1 VKAGW
6 TTKPL
11 SEVCTFKPQKSEARA
26 KLASEDEVSFVP
38 MENLGIGSKE
48 LTLTGTRSLAEV
60 AGSYTYFAEGDV
72 LLAKITPCFE
82 NGKLGIARNLVN
94 GIGFGSSE
102 YIVIRPSPEVD
113 ADFLYHFLD
122 RETFREEGA
131 KQMTGAVGHKRVP
144 KEYVEGALIPVPTI
158 EEQLRIVTLLD
169 EAFADIATA
178 KANAEKN
185 LQNAR
190 ELFESH
196 LDEVLGSQASDHIA
210 TTLGTEVDLVA
221 GFAFSSSRYSNNEND
236 IRLLRGDNI
245 MQGYLRWEDVKRW
258 PMSDRA
264 AHGKFALKEG
274 DVVLAMDRPWVKA
287 GLKRAQMTATD
298 LPCLQVQR
306 TARLRTKQN
315 LSADFLFHLTGSQ
328 AFSRHLLD
336 VQTGI
341 GVPHISGAQI
351 QDFKFMRPPLAKQAM
366 IATELQKLQEETQRL
381 ETIYRQKLTAFDDLK
396 KSLLH
401 QAFSGQL

>member
-1 VKAGW
+1 VRAGW
-6 TTKPL
+6 TSKPIGDVFKVVNGGTPKTGIATYWDGPHSWITPAEMGNLDTPYISESRRTLTDEGLRTGAELVPAGSIILSSRAPIGHLVINEIPMAFNQGCKGLIPSPAIVTKYAYYFLLTNVPL
-11 SEVCTFKPQKSEARA
+11 LESLGTGATFK
-26 KLASEDEVSFVP
+26 
-38 MENLGIGSKE
+38 E
-48 LTLTGTRSLAEV
+48 LSG
-60 AGSYTYFAEGDV
+60 
-72 LLAKITPCFE
+72 
-82 NGKLGIARNLVN
+82 GKLKEVP
-94 GIGFGSSE
+94 FH
-102 YIVIRPSPEVD
+102 YPE
-113 ADFLYHFLD
+113 L
-122 RETFREEGA
+122 
-131 KQMTGAVGHKRVP
+131 
-144 KEYVEGALIPVPTI
+144 
-158 EEQLRIVTLLD
+158 EEQKRIVALLD

-178 KANAEKN
+178 KTNAEKN

-190 ELFESH
+190 ELFESYI
-196 LDEVLGSQASDHIA
+196 DEVLGSQASDYIA

-258 PMSDRA
+258 PTSDSA
-264 AHGKFALKEG
+264 AHDKFALKEG

-287 GLKRAQMTATD
+287 GLKRAQVTATD

-306 TARLRTKQN
+306 TARLRPKQN
-315 LSADFLFHLTGSQ
+315 LSADFLFQLTGSK

-351 QDFKFMRPPLAKQAM
+351 QDFKFMRPPLAKQDM
-366 IATELQKLQEETQRL
+366 IATQLQKLQEEMQCL
-381 ETIYRQKLTAFDDLK
+381 ESIYRQKLTALDNLK

>member
-1 VKAGW
+1 M
-6 TTKPL
+6 
-11 SEVCTFKPQKSEARA
+11 
-26 KLASEDEVSFVP
+26 D
-38 MENLGIGSKE
+38 
-48 LTLTGTRSLAEV
+48 
-60 AGSYTYFAEGDV
+60 Y
-72 LLAKITPCFE
+72 ITPSKFE
-82 NGKLGIARNLVN
+82 YLKRHSYKNGDIIMTKLGDPLGVSAIVEDLDEGVIVADLVR
-94 GIGFGSSE
+94 
-102 YIVIRPSPEVD
+102 IRAQKINTKYLCYHLNSPTTNDFINSMQKGTTRPRVTLSVVRDLPIYVPSD
-113 ADFLYHFLD
+113 
-122 RETFREEGA
+122 T
-131 KQMTGAVGHKRVP
+131 
-144 KEYVEGALIPVPTI
+144 
-158 EEQLRIVTLLD
+158 EQIRIVTLLD

-196 LDEVLGSQASDHIA
+196 LDEVLSSQAGDHIP
-210 TTLGTEVDLVA
+210 TRLGTEVDLVA

-258 PMSDRA
+258 PVSDSA
-264 AHGKFALKEG
+264 AHEKFALKEG

-306 TARLRTKQN
+306 TARLRPKQN

-341 GVPHISGAQI
+341 GVPHISGAQV

-366 IATELQKLQEETQRL
+366 IATELQKLQDETNRL
-381 ETIYRQKLTAFDDLK
+381 EAIYRQKLTTLDDLK

-401 QAFSGQL
+401 QAFSGQLTQ

>member
-6 TTKPL
+6 KLQRLGDLCAFDKFQGAHTNLPYVGLEHIESGTGQYLGNLEPTDVK
-11 SEVCTFKPQKSEARA
+11 SSTFKFNDSHVLYGRLRPYLNK
-26 KLASEDEVSFVP
+26 
-38 MENLGIGSKE
+38 
-48 LTLTGTRSLAEV
+48 
-60 AGSYTYFAEGDV
+60 V
-72 LLAKITPCFE
+72 LLPDFE
-82 NGKLGIARNLVN
+82 GHCSTEIFPIQIKPGLLREYLGHWLM
-94 GIGFGSSE
+94 SE
-102 YIVIRPSPEVD
+102 SVVESIN
-113 ADFLYHFLD
+113 
-122 RETFREEGA
+122 TTC
-131 KQMTGAVGHKRVP
+131 TGARMPRADMNAVL
-144 KEYVEGALIPVPTI
+144 EFNIPVPS
-158 EEQLRIVTLLD
+158 EQEQRRIVTLLD

-185 LQNAR
+185 LQNAH
-190 ELFESH
+190 ELFKSH
-196 LDEVLGSQASDHIA
+196 LDEVLSSQASDHIA

-221 GFAFSSSRYSNNEND
+221 GFAFSSSHYSNNEND

-258 PMSDRA
+258 PMSDSS
-264 AHGKFALKEG
+264 AHEKFALKEG

-306 TARLRTKQN
+306 TARLRPKQN

-381 ETIYRQKLTAFDDLK
+381 ESIYHQKLTALDDLK

>member
-158 EEQLRIVTLLD
+158 EEQRRIVTLLD
-169 EAFADIATA
+169 DAFADIATA

-190 ELFESH
+190 ELFTRISGSVLAQYASTSQSITLEDLVEPDCS
-196 LDEVLGSQASDHIA
+196 LSYGIVQPGDEVPEGLHIVRP
-210 TTLGTEVDLVA
+210 VDM
-221 GFAFSSSRYSNNEND
+221 NT
-236 IRLLRGDNI
+236 
-245 MQGYLRWEDVKRW
+245 
-258 PMSDRA
+258 
-264 AHGKFALKEG
+264 
-274 DVVLAMDRPWVKA
+274 DVVMLE
-287 GLKRAQMTATD
+287 GLKRIDPALANSYARTTLKGNDILLCVRGTTGTVALAHSELAGANVTRGIVPIRFAPEKISHQFGYYLLRSEPAQLQIQAKTYGTALQQINIRD
-298 LPCLQVQR
+298 LRQLTLPVPAPQDQEIIVQR
-306 TARLRTKQN
+306 FSALEEETKQ
-315 LSADFLFHLTGSQ
+315 LT
-328 AFSRHLLD
+328 A
-336 VQTGI
+336 
-341 GVPHISGAQI
+341 AY
-351 QDFKFMRPPLAKQAM
+351 AN
-366 IATELQKLQEETQRL
+366 
-381 ETIYRQKLTAFDDLK
+381 KLTALDDLK